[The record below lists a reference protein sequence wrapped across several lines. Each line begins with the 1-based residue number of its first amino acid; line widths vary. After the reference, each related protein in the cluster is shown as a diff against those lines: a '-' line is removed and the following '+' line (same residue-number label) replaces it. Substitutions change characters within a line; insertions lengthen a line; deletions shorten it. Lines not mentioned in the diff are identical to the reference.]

1 MIKRHLIKSLFF
13 FAAVASLLG
22 CSQVTMRTTETPDLL
37 ALDDIMTSGIA
48 SGIYPGGVLVVGK
61 GDQILWAKAYGR
73 HTYEK
78 NAPRMRLDTIFDMAS
93 VSKVAGT
100 TQATFVNLEDS
111 KLSLDD
117 KVAEHIPGFEAN
129 GKGDVTIIDLMTHVS
144 GLKPYENKD
153 RVEEKRKP
161 GESHA
166 NALIRT
172 YANLELNYP
181 PRSKSRYSCLNFQTL
196 ARVNENAS
204 GERMEDLLIGRV
216 YGPMGMKDTR
226 YTLTGEQKRRAAP
239 TIRRKTGELNRGE
252 THDPLANYHGS
263 IEHCP
268 GNAGLFSTAPDL
280 TRFCRMV
287 LNEGEFEGKQIFK
300 PEILRMATRRQTPME
315 IHSVRGLGFQIHGS
329 APWSTDLN
337 NTPETLIVAH
347 YGYTG
352 TKFWIDKR
360 SGAYF
365 VYLTNRTF
373 PYKEG
378 DTDQAPR
385 DSGILKKIC
394 DTVLRSLPEYREYF
408 EKRKSQ

>member
-22 CSQVTMRTTETPDLL
+22 CSHVTMRTTITPDLL
-37 ALDDIMTSGIA
+37 ALDDIMTSGIE
-48 SGIYPGGVLVVGK
+48 SGIYPGGVLVMGK
-61 GDQILWAKAYGR
+61 GDKILWAKAYGR
-73 HTYEK
+73 HTWEK
-78 NAPRMRLDTIFDMAS
+78 DAPPMELDTIFDMAS
-93 VSKVAGT
+93 VSKVLGT
-100 TQATFVNLEDS
+100 TQAAFVNLEDG

-117 KVAEHIPGFEAN
+117 KVAQHIPGFEAN
-129 GKGDVTIIDLMTHVS
+129 GKGDITIKDLMTHVS

-153 RVEEKRKP
+153 RVEEGRKP

-166 NALIRT
+166 DALIRT
-172 YANLELNYP
+172 YANLELNYK
-181 PRSKSRYSCLNFQTL
+181 PRTRSRYSCLNFQTL
-196 ARVNENAS
+196 ARVNENVS
-204 GERMEDLLIGRV
+204 GERMENLLIRRV

-226 YTLTGEQKRRAAP
+226 YVLTEEQKRRAAP

-263 IEHCP
+263 SEHCP

-287 LNEGEFEGKQIFK
+287 LNEGEFEGKRIFQA
-300 PEILRMATRRQTPME
+300 ETIRMATRRQTPLE
-315 IHSVRGLGFQIHGS
+315 IDSVRGLGFQIHES
-329 APWSTDLN
+329 APWSTNLN
-337 NTPETLIVAH
+337 DTPETHIVSH

-352 TKFWIDKR
+352 TRFWIDKL

-378 DTDQAPR
+378 ETDQAPS
-385 DSGILKKIC
+385 DSAIQKKIC
-394 DTVLRSLPEYREYF
+394 NTVLRSLPEYREYF
-408 EKRKSQ
+408 KNKGGR